1 MKGKRIA
8 LSCAI
13 AAMIL
18 SMSAMANDIYK
29 WTDAD
34 GNVYYE
40 DRPSGAATEERL
52 DITYRS
58 TDSSAVQ
65 KRVKARIDAKTA
77 REEAQTVA
85 AAASQEAAD
94 NAAVE
99 TERNDRCQK
108 SRARL
113 DSYRQARRL
122 YRTDE
127 NGERV
132 YLDDTQRQEARQKAE
147 EQIAELCS

>member
-18 SMSAMANDIYK
+18 SMSAMANEIYK

-34 GNVYYE
+34 GNVYYG

-65 KRVKARIDAKTA
+65 KRVKSRIDAQQGA
-77 REEAQTVA
+77 EEAQMVA
-85 AAASQEAAD
+85 AAANQEAAD
-94 NAAVE
+94 NAAAE

-147 EQIAELCS
+147 EQIAEFCS

>member
-18 SMSAMANDIYK
+18 SMSAMANEIYK

-65 KRVKARIDAKTA
+65 KRVKSRIDAQQA
-77 REEAQTVA
+77 AEEAQMVA
-85 AAASQEAAD
+85 AAANQEAAD
-94 NAAVE
+94 NAAAE